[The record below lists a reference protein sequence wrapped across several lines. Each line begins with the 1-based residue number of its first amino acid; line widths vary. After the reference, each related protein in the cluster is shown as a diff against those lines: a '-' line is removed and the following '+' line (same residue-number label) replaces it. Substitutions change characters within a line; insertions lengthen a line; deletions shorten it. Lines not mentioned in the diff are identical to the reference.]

1 MNFYFCC
8 QGLGKKIEKYY
19 LSDTVLVND
28 IDKKVISLEG
38 QAKNNKKTVNT
49 PPGVF
54 GLLLIFLLLA
64 LRFFLGHLLQIMTNL
79 SQGFTILIK
88 EHTRERSRN
97 HFILQE

>member
-64 LRFFLGHLLQIMTNL
+64 LRFFKAFITNYDKFK
-79 SQGFTILIK
+79 SGVYNTY
-88 EHTRERSRN
+88 
-97 HFILQE
+97 